1 MMNITMTLS
10 PTTGLGMSEHGRTR
24 IADVCAFVRG
34 TAVSAA
40 FGPMT
45 QVVKSDVQGTGV
57 SAYGITADRGLV
69 DAFPGI
75 PAWSPPI

>member
-1 MMNITMTLS
+1 MIDITTTLS
-10 PTTGLGMSEHGRTR
+10 PTTGLGMPEHGRTR
-24 IADVCAFVRG
+24 MADVCTNDWG
-34 TAVSAA
+34 TAVSQA
-40 FGPMT
+40 FGPI
-45 QVVKSDVQGTGV
+45 VAAVKSDVQGTGV

>member
-10 PTTGLGMSEHGRTR
+10 STTGLGMSEHGRTR
-24 IADVCAFVRG
+24 IADVCTVNRG

-40 FGPMT
+40 FGPST
-45 QVVKSDVQGTGV
+45 PAVKSDVQGTGV
-57 SAYGITADRGLV
+57 SAYGIAADRGLV
-69 DAFPGI
+69 DVFPGI

>member
-1 MMNITMTLS
+1 MNDITMTIS
-10 PTTGLGMSEHGRTR
+10 QTTGLGMPERGRTG
-24 IADVCAFVRG
+24 IADLCTLRG

-40 FGPMT
+40 FGPI
-45 QVVKSDVQGTGV
+45 VASVKSDVQGTVV

>member
-1 MMNITMTLS
+1 MNITITLS
-10 PTTGLGMSEHGRTR
+10 QTTGLGMSEHGRTR
-24 IADVCAFVRG
+24 IADVCTVVRG

-40 FGPMT
+40 NGTMT
-45 QVVKSDVQGTGV
+45 PAFKSDVNGTGV

-69 DAFPGI
+69 DVFPGI

>member
-10 PTTGLGMSEHGRTR
+10 STTGLGMSEHGRTR
-24 IADVCAFVRG
+24 IADVCTRNRG

-40 FGPMT
+40 FGPNMT
-45 QVVKSDVQGTGV
+45 AVKSDVQGTGV
-57 SAYGITADRGLV
+57 SAYGIAADRGLV
-69 DAFPGI
+69 DVFPGI